1 MMDERNGSRQS
12 AVRTKNGML
21 YACKLHES
29 TNTAGLV
36 SNAEFSSLGLFSSRQ
51 AVRKMLNRNNRSE
64 L

>member
-1 MMDERNGSRQS
+1 
-12 AVRTKNGML
+12 ML